1 MLALIVF
8 YAISRHNYNLFHSL
22 ADGASIVI
30 AACVFMIIWNSRHLV
45 DNHFFLYIGIAFL
58 FFAFLDLM
66 HLLGNKDMGVFP
78 EYGNLGP
85 TFYIASRYVLSIS
98 FLIAPLFINR
108 KLNTAL
114 MFAVYSSVTA
124 LILLSVFTW
133 RIFPACIIEGVGL
146 TPFKVVSDY
155 IICLILL
162 GAIVLL
168 LINRRSFDA
177 RVLWLMVSSIILS
190 IATGLTFTLYAD
202 PFGITNTVGHLFQI
216 ASFYLVYLAFIDT
229 GLTKPQEI
237 LFRKLKQNE
246 EELAKN
252 LEQLDCTNAG
262 LKQEIAERKQAEA
275 ALRESETRYRNLFEN
290 ITEEVHFWKL
300 IRDENGRIR
309 NWSLVDANAPTLVT
323 WGKTLEELK
332 GRTTDEIFGPGAS
345 EHYMPVVQ
353 KIMTEGVPYGFE
365 DYFPHLDKY
374 FQFTSIPLG
383 DHFITTGFDI
393 TNIKKALK
401 LAEQNQIQLEI
412 TNKELESFSY
422 SVSHDLRAP
431 LRAITGYSQMIL
443 RKEGERFD
451 GETRRRFQIISEN
464 AETMGRLIDDLLA
477 FSRLG
482 GQAVTKKS
490 LDMEGLIREVWQELL
505 AVHTNREMILKMD
518 PMPVPLGDRTLIRQV
533 YVNLLDNAVKF
544 TQKRDV
550 ARIEAGSRIKDDET
564 AYYVRD
570 NGVGFDM
577 KYYDKLFGVFQRLHS
592 DEEYKG
598 TGIGLAL
605 IKRIINRHGG
615 RVWAEGRVDEGA
627 TFFFTLPGQ
636 GDSSIPEEQ

>member
-1 MLALIVF
+1 M
-8 YAISRHNYNLFHSL
+8 
-22 ADGASIVI
+22 
-30 AACVFMIIWNSRHLV
+30 
-45 DNHFFLYIGIAFL
+45 
-58 FFAFLDLM
+58 
-66 HLLGNKDMGVFP
+66 
-78 EYGNLGP
+78 
-85 TFYIASRYVLSIS
+85 
-98 FLIAPLFINR
+98 
-108 KLNTAL
+108 
-114 MFAVYSSVTA
+114 
-124 LILLSVFTW
+124 
-133 RIFPACIIEGVGL
+133 GL

-162 GAIVLL
+162 GAIGLL
-168 LINRRSFDA
+168 LINRRSFDS
-177 RVLWLMVSSIILS
+177 RVLRIIVSSIILS
-190 IATGLTFTLYAD
+190 IATGLTFTLYTD
-202 PFGITNTVGHLFQI
+202 PFGITNMIGHLFQI
-216 ASFYLVYLAFIDT
+216 ASFYLVYLAFIET
-229 GLTKPQEI
+229 SLTKPQEI
-237 LFRKLKQNE
+237 LYRKLKQNE
-246 EELAKN
+246 EKLAKN
-252 LEQLDCTNAG
+252 VQQLDHANAE
-262 LKQEIAERKQAEA
+262 LKQEIAERKQAEE

-300 IRDENGRIR
+300 IRDENGRILTWR
-309 NWSLVDANAPTLVT
+309 LVDANAPTLVT
-323 WGKTLEELK
+323 WGKTLDEIK
-332 GRTTDEIFGPGAS
+332 GKTTDEIFGPGAS

-353 KIMTEGVPYGFE
+353 KIMTEGVPFSFE

-383 DHFITTGFDI
+383 DYFITTGFDI
-393 TNIKKALK
+393 TNIKKAQK

-443 RKEGERFD
+443 RKQGERFD
-451 GETRRRFQIISEN
+451 EETRRRFQMISDN
-464 AETMGRLIDDLLA
+464 AEMMGRLIDDLLA

-482 GQAVTKKS
+482 GQAVTKNR
-490 LDMEGLIREVWQELL
+490 LDMEELIREVWQELL
-505 AVHTNREMILKMD
+505 AIHTDREMILKMG
-518 PMPVPLGDRTLIRQV
+518 PMPAPLGDRTLIRQV
-533 YVNLLDNAVKF
+533 YVNLLGNAVKF
-544 TQKRDV
+544 TQKREA
-550 ARIEAGSRIKDDET
+550 ARIEVGSCIKDNET

-615 RVWAEGRVDEGA
+615 RVWAEGQVDEGA

-636 GDSSIPEEQ
+636 GDS